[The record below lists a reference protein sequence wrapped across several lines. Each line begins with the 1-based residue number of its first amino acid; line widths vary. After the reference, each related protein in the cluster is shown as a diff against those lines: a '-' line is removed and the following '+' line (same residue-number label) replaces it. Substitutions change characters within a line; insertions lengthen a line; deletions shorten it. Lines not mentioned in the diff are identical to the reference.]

1 MHSFKDFSSLAPLY
15 LAVFVAVLG
24 FSLVAPFFP
33 GYAMNLGANFTM
45 LGFIV
50 SIYGAV
56 QLVTQIPVGRLSDR
70 MGRKKILL
78 LGLVTF
84 TFLPPLY
91 VYAGDAYSLLLIRAL
106 GGLGASFVW
115 PTAMALIIDQA
126 RPQSRGAAMGF
137 YNAAFFSALA
147 LGPFIGGILY
157 DLMGLKAPFYF
168 WALLGMVSVAIV
180 YRQVSEPNKVEGEVE
195 LSPGKVEK
203 GKGEDG
209 KEPLIAPGYRS
220 TFLACCSVVLWSG
233 VVGGFNFTML
243 PAYATKLG
251 LSITDVGLIYL
262 VYGGSTAISNIYFG
276 NQADRGR
283 RKLLIFTGCLAGL
296 VSFALL
302 LRAETMIQVVIL
314 FLGLGVGLGMSSP
327 AAAAIIADT
336 TCTVRRGEIYGIFN
350 TARMSGVVVG
360 PLIAGGTA
368 DLHGV
373 DGAIFVFTL
382 LAAAIVLGTLAIRD
396 SQNRVDT

>member
-33 GYAMNLGANFTM
+33 GFAMNLGANFTM

-70 MGRKKILL
+70 LGRKKILL

-91 VYAGDAYSLLLIRAL
+91 VYADNAFSLLLIRAL
-106 GGLGASFVW
+106 GGLGASLVW

-126 RPQSRGAAMGF
+126 RPESRGATMGI

-147 LGPFIGGILY
+147 LGPLIGGVLY
-157 DLMGLKAPFYF
+157 DLMGLRAPFYF
-168 WALLGMVSVAIV
+168 WAFLGMVSVAIV
-180 YRQVSEPNKVEGEVE
+180 YRRVSEPDKEEAKIG
-195 LSPGKVEK
+195 LFPEK
-203 GKGEDG
+203 GEKG
-209 KEPLIAPGYRS
+209 EPLIAQGYRI
-220 TFLACCSVVLWSG
+220 TFLACCSVVLWAG

-243 PAYATKLG
+243 PAYAAKLG

-262 VYGGSTAISNIYFG
+262 VYGGSTAVSNIYFG
-276 NQADRGR
+276 SQSDRGR

-314 FLGLGVGLGMSSP
+314 FAGLGSGLGMGSP

-336 TCTVRRGEIYGIFN
+336 TCTKRRGEIYGIFN

-373 DGAIFVFTL
+373 DGAIFVFTI

-396 SQNRVDT
+396 SRDQVDMQCN

>member
-106 GGLGASFVW
+106 GGLGAAFVW

-147 LGPFIGGILY
+147 LGPFIGGVLY

-168 WALLGMVSVAIV
+168 WAFLGMVSVAIV
-180 YRQVSEPNKVEGEVE
+180 YRQVSEPDKMVAEIE
-195 LSPGKVEK
+195 LSPGKGEK
-203 GKGEDG
+203 GKGAHLLHRDT
-209 KEPLIAPGYRS
+209 AAR
-220 TFLACCSVVLWSG
+220 F
-233 VVGGFNFTML
+233 L
-243 PAYATKLG
+243 PA
-251 LSITDVGLIYL
+251 
-262 VYGGSTAISNIYFG
+262 
-276 NQADRGR
+276 
-283 RKLLIFTGCLAGL
+283 
-296 VSFALL
+296 ALL
-302 LRAETMIQVVIL
+302 
-314 FLGLGVGLGMSSP
+314 F
-327 AAAAIIADT
+327 
-336 TCTVRRGEIYGIFN
+336 
-350 TARMSGVVVG
+350 SGQA
-360 PLIAGGTA
+360 L
-368 DLHGV
+368 
-373 DGAIFVFTL
+373 
-382 LAAAIVLGTLAIRD
+382 
-396 SQNRVDT
+396 